1 MRGLSNLHLFL
12 LEDMVYKIQQNNM
25 WNEVREL
32 YLYKK
37 NINTDSHK
45 KSRSLYA
52 ETVKE
57 IYDFNRIA
65 SVSFWSTG
73 PEVM

>member
-1 MRGLSNLHLFL
+1 VAYRSLQLITTLKHL
-12 LEDMVYKIQQNNM
+12 EKVYKIQQNNM

-57 IYDFNRIA
+57 IYDLI
-65 SVSFWSTG
+65 
-73 PEVM
+73 E